1 MPKFSKLGF
10 GPPVLHYIFQEYRL
24 GPFSTIQ
31 IMSETIYGL
40 WAYFLKF
47 CWWALAHFSWKKRIR
62 VYNWC
67 IPLYTIYISG
77 PFWTF
82 WACILF
88 ENEFSRFHLYFP
100 YYFRAFVPYAR
111 FNSLFLNF
119 TQIRHPCTLNLQ
131 FVFFTPIWYK
141 TFVYQCIQVVYRPVL
156 QLSTAEK

>member
-1 MPKFSKLGF
+1 MAHLSYTTYFKNIG
-10 GPPVLHYIFQEYRL
+10 L
-24 GPFSTIQ
+24 GPFQQFKSCLKQYMAFGPISLNSVDGPWPIFPEKRELGYITDVYRCIRY
-31 IMSETIYGL
+31 IYPVHFGL
-40 WAYFLKF
+40 FE
-47 CWWALAHFSWKKRIR
+47 
-62 VYNWC
+62 
-67 IPLYTIYISG
+67 P
-77 PFWTF
+77 
-82 WACILF
+82 CILF

-100 YYFRAFVPYAR
+100 YYFSAFVPYAR